1 MLVAPTAWHNEIEH
15 RRRLAAAI
23 NGTIDGRG
31 NNGASVTLASGATST
46 AVTDTKVGSDSV
58 IYLMPTNAAA
68 ATEFAAGTLYVSA
81 RGNGTFTITSSNA
94 AASRTFDYAILATTH
109 SS

>member
-31 NNGASVTLASGATST
+31 NNGGSVTITST
-46 AVTDTKVGSDSV
+46 TTSTVVTDTKVGADSV